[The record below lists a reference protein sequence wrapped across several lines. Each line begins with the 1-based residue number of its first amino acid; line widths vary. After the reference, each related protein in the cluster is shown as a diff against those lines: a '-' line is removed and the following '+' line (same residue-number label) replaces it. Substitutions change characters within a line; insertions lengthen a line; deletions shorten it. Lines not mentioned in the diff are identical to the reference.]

1 MKVYDTPHLRNI
13 ILFGHGDCGKT
24 SLASG
29 FLFAAGAT
37 NRFGSVDDGTASTD
51 FDDEEIA
58 RKISLQTSMT
68 PVEWNDTKLNVIDAP
83 GYAAFVSDG
92 KTAAYAADAALL
104 VVEAVSGVQVI
115 TDRTFKYT
123 EDFDLPVLFVVNKLD
138 RENANFPKVVAELQD
153 RFGRGSL
160 PVQLPIGSEH
170 DFHGVIDLVKRKA
183 YTFEKE
189 STGKMSTVE
198 IPQEMAEQAEAARN
212 ELIEMVAE
220 NDDSLME
227 KFLETGELTETEFLQ
242 GLRASVRDRSI
253 FPITCGSATHMIGMQ
268 SLMDVVVDLAPAPG
282 DRGDLK
288 GYAPADLENPGEAEP
303 ILRPVANDAPLSLFV
318 FKTMSDPFA
327 GKLSLFRVMSG
338 TLKGD
343 SSVDNMNRGGHER
356 LGGVSIMSGKQISTV
371 GELRAG
377 DLGVLSKLKETQ
389 TSDTLAD
396 PSAPIAYPPVR
407 FREPA
412 ISYAVE
418 PKSKGDEDKIA
429 QALQRLMEE
438 DPTLKTSRDPRTHEM
453 LVSGT
458 GQIHVEVALAK
469 MKRKFGVEAILHPPK
484 VPYLET
490 ITKKVT
496 NIEGKHKKQ
505 SGGRGQFGVC
515 VIDMEPLSPGSGFEF
530 EDKIFGGSIPQN
542 YRPAVRKGIEEAAER
557 GWMAGC
563 PVVDFKIV
571 LLDGKYHNVDSSE
584 MAFKIAGSLAF
595 KLAMEKAAPTILEP
609 VMNVEITVPEEY
621 MGDIMGD
628 LSSRRGKPQGMEAMG
643 HDQLIKAQVP
653 LREMLEYASTLKS
666 ITSDRGSF
674 HMEFDH
680 YAVAPAGVRKEIIAE
695 AEKAKEKA
703 GDQ

>member
-1 MKVYDTPHLRNI
+1 MKVYDTPDLRNVV
-13 ILFGHGDCGKT
+13 LLGHGDCGKT

-29 FLFAAGAT
+29 FLFATGAT
-37 NRFGSVDDGTASTD
+37 NRYGSVDDGTAPTD

-58 RKISLQTSMT
+58 RKISLQTAMT
-68 PVEWNDTKLNVIDAP
+68 PVEWNGSKLNVIDGP
-83 GYAAFVSDG
+83 GYAAFVSDA
-92 KTAAYAADAALL
+92 KTATYISDAALM

-123 EDFDLPVLFVVNKLD
+123 ADFDLPLIFVLNKMD
-138 RENANFPKVVAELQD
+138 RENADFDKVVGALQE
-153 RFGRGSL
+153 RYGRGCL
-160 PVQLPIGSEH
+160 PIQLPIGSEH
-170 DFHGVIDLVKRKA
+170 DFSGVVDLVKRKA
-183 YTFEKE
+183 YTFEKD
-189 STGKMSTVE
+189 TGKRSSGD
-198 IPQEMAEQAEAARN
+198 IPADLKDKAEAARN

-220 NDDSLME
+220 SDDDLME
-227 KFLETGELTETEFLQ
+227 KFLEAGELSEDEFLQ
-242 GLRASVRDRSI
+242 GLRGAVRNRTL
-253 FPITCGSATHMIGMQ
+253 FPITCTSALHMIGMQ
-268 SLMDVVVDLAPAPG
+268 SLMSVVIDLVPAPG
-282 DRGDLK
+282 ERGELQ
-288 GYAPADLENPGEAEP
+288 GYAPADLEKLDEAET
-303 ILRPVANDAPLSLFV
+303 VARACAPDAPLSMFI
-318 FKTMSDPFA
+318 FKTMADPFA
-327 GKLSLFRVMSG
+327 GKLSLFKVMSG
-338 TLKGD
+338 TLKSD
-343 SSVDNMNRGGHER
+343 SAVDNMNRGGHER
-356 LGGVSIMSGKQISTV
+356 MTGISTMSGKNVSPI

-377 DLGVLSKLKETQ
+377 DLGVISKLKETQ

-396 PSAPIAYPPVR
+396 PENPIAYPPVV

-418 PKSKGDEDKIA
+418 PKAKGDEDKIA
-429 QALQRLMEE
+429 QALHRLMEE

-458 GQIHVEVALAK
+458 GQVHVEVALAK

-490 ITKKVT
+490 VTKKVA

-515 VIDMEPLSPGSGFEF
+515 VIDLEPLPSGRGFEF

-542 YRPAVRKGIEEAAER
+542 YRPAVRKGIEETAVK
-557 GWMAGC
+557 GWLAGC
-563 PVVDFKIV
+563 PVVDFKV
-571 LLDGKYHNVDSSE
+571 FLRDGKYHNVDSSE
-584 MAFKIAGSLAF
+584 MAFKIAGSVAF
-595 KLAMEKAAPTILEP
+595 KLAMAKAAPTIMEP
-609 VMNVEITVPEEY
+609 IMEVEITMPDEY

-653 LREMLEYASTLKS
+653 LREMLEYSSTLKS

-680 YAVAPAGVRKEIIAE
+680 YAVAPVSIRKEIIADAEHEKEE
-695 AEKAKEKA
+695 ASEH
-703 GDQ
+703 